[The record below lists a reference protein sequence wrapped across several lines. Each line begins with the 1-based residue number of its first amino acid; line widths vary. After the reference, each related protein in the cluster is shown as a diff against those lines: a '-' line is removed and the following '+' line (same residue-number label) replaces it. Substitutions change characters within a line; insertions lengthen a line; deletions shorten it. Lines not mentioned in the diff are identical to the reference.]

1 MIFQFAKLKDQKNQI
16 KIIIVEDQLQ
26 ELITDTCGIF
36 GLYFYENL
44 FNPLSDSKIIND
56 EFQPKKKTIET
67 LLNKIFFQQIKK
79 NNEDKIKEFAD
90 EYNIK
95 QLKLICR

>member
-1 MIFQFAKLKDQKNQI
+1 MIFQFAKLKDQKIQI
-16 KIIIVEDQLQ
+16 KIIIVEDQIQ

-56 EFQPKKKTIET
+56 EFQPKKKQTIET
-67 LLNKIFFQQIKK
+67 LLNNVCSPTIFVYQ
-79 NNEDKIKEFAD
+79 
-90 EYNIK
+90 
-95 QLKLICR
+95 KLLAFEQV

>member
-1 MIFQFAKLKDQKNQI
+1 MIFHFAKLKDQKNQI

-26 ELITDTCGIF
+26 EFITDTCGIF

-56 EFQPKKKTIET
+56 EFQPKKKKKSIET
-67 LLNKIFFQQIKK
+67 IKQNFFQQIKK
-79 NNEDKIKEFAD
+79 NNEGKIKEFAD

-95 QLKLICR
+95 

>member
-1 MIFQFAKLKDQKNQI
+1 MENLKDTVKGFFHMIFQFAKLKSQKNQI

-36 GLYFYENL
+36 QLYFHENL

-56 EFQPKKKTIET
+56 EFQQKK
-67 LLNKIFFQQIKK
+67 KK
-79 NNEDKIKEFAD
+79 NNRNI
-90 EYNIK
+90 IK
-95 QLKLICR
+95 QNFFNK

>member
-1 MIFQFAKLKDQKNQI
+1 MILRKVFSTWSFSLQKLKSQKNQI

-36 GLYFYENL
+36 QLYFHENL

-56 EFQPKKKTIET
+56 EFQPKKK
-67 LLNKIFFQQIKK
+67 K
-79 NNEDKIKEFAD
+79 NNRNI
-90 EYNIK
+90 IK
-95 QLKLICR
+95 QNFFNK

>member
-56 EFQPKKKTIET
+56 EFQPKKK
-67 LLNKIFFQQIKK
+67 
-79 NNEDKIKEFAD
+79 NNRNI
-90 EYNIK
+90 IK
-95 QLKLICR
+95 QNFFSTNKKKQ

>member
-1 MIFQFAKLKDQKNQI
+1 MNFNQ
-16 KIIIVEDQLQ
+16 
-26 ELITDTCGIF
+26 
-36 GLYFYENL
+36 
-44 FNPLSDSKIIND
+44 
-56 EFQPKKKTIET
+56 KKKTIET

>member
-1 MIFQFAKLKDQKNQI
+1 MENLKDTAKGFFHMIFQFAKLKSQKNKI

-36 GLYFYENL
+36 QLYFHENL

-56 EFQPKKKTIET
+56 EFQPKKKQTIET
-67 LLNKIFFQQIKK
+67 LLNKIFSTNKK
-79 NNEDKIKEFAD
+79 
-90 EYNIK
+90 K
-95 QLKLICR
+95 Q

>member
-1 MIFQFAKLKDQKNQI
+1 MIFHFAKLKDQKNQI

-56 EFQPKKKTIET
+56 EFQPKTNKKTIET
-67 LLNKIFFQQIKK
+67 LLNKIFFNK
-79 NNEDKIKEFAD
+79 
-90 EYNIK
+90 
-95 QLKLICR
+95 